1 MNSKHNTNIMCNQL
15 IQSANNE
22 SCIERNPIREINII
36 KNTRPNKDINE
47 NLIEINAA
55 LAFIK
60 RQNTDIFNQNDQI
73 LQNLKTTNNSIENTL
88 KTNQLPKLPCSLP
101 VTTFQHVTQLEEY
114 LQNEN
119 NVDALVK
126 Y

>member
-1 MNSKHNTNIMCNQL
+1 MNSKHNTNIICNQL
-15 IQSANNE
+15 IQSANE
-22 SCIERNPIREINII
+22 SYRERSPIREINIQNI
-36 KNTRPNKDINE
+36 TQNKDTNE
-47 NLIEINAA
+47 NLTEINAA

-60 RQNTDIFNQNDQI
+60 RQNTDIINQNDQI
-73 LQNLKTTNNSIENTL
+73 LQNLKATNNSIDSTL

-101 VTTFQHVTQLEEY
+101 VTTFEHVTQLEEY

-119 NVDALVK
+119 NLDALVR

>member
-1 MNSKHNTNIMCNQL
+1 MNSKHNTNIICNQL
-15 IQSANNE
+15 IQSANE
-22 SCIERNPIREINII
+22 SYRERNPIREINIQNI
-36 KNTRPNKDINE
+36 TQNKDTNE
-47 NLIEINAA
+47 NLTEINAA

-60 RQNTDIFNQNDQI
+60 RQNTDIINQNDQI
-73 LQNLKTTNNSIENTL
+73 LQNLKATNNSIDSTL

-101 VTTFQHVTQLEEY
+101 VTTFEHVTQLEEY

-119 NVDALVK
+119 NLDALVR